1 MTEIINAVAA
11 KVSEYL
17 VAPIGRQ
24 LSYLFCYGGHMDD
37 LNKKVQELGLAKDD
51 LQITVDEAI
60 RRGDEIRPIVQDWLT
75 RADKNTGEAKKFMED
90 EKKRTKSC
98 FNGWCPN
105 LKSRYLL
112 SREAY
117 EKAQV
122 IDKVQEDR
130 KFPDGV
136 AYCVPLRNVTFKN
149 YEPFE
154 SRASTVNKVMD
165 ALRADEINKIG
176 VWGMGGVGKT
186 TLVKQ
191 VSQLAE
197 DEKLFITR
205 VYVDVSWT
213 RDSEKLQDG
222 IAKIQ
227 QKIADMLG
235 LEFKGK
241 DESTRAAE
249 LKQRLQKEKIL
260 IILDDIWKE
269 VSLEEVGIPS
279 KDDQKGCKI
288 VMASRN
294 EDLLRKDMGA
304 KECFPLQ
311 HLPEKEAWNLFKK
324 TAGDS
329 VEGDKLQHIA
339 IEVVNECGGLPI
351 AIVTIANALKG
362 ECVAIWENALDELRS
377 AAPTNISGVDDKV
390 YGCLKWSY
398 DHLKG
403 DEVKSLFLLC
413 GWLSYGDISMHQLLQ
428 YAMGLDLFDHINS
441 LEKARNK
448 LVTLVRTLKAS
459 SLLLDGEDHRNGIGG
474 ASRLLFMDADNKSV
488 RMHDVVRDVARNIAS
503 KDPHRFVVREHDEE
517 WSKTD
522 GSKYIS
528 LNCEDVHELPH
539 RLVCPELQFLLLQN
553 ISPTL
558 NIPHTFFEG
567 MNLLKVLDLSEMH
580 FTTLPSTL
588 HSLPNLRTLRLDR
601 CKLGDIALIGE
612 LKKLQVLS
620 MVGSDIQQLPSEMG
634 QLTNLRLLDLN
645 DCWELDVIP
654 RNILSSLSR
663 LECLCMKRSFTQWAA
678 EGVSDGESNA
688 CLSELNHLR
697 HLTTIEIQVPA
708 VELLPKEDMF
718 FENLTRYAIFDGSF
732 YSWERKYKTSKQLK
746 LRQVDL
752 LLRDGIG
759 KLLKKTE
766 DLELSNLEEVCRGP
780 IPPRSLDN
788 LKTLHVEECH
798 GLKFLFLLSRG
809 LSQLEEMTI
818 KHCNAMQQIITWEG
832 EFEIKEVDHV
842 GTDLQL
848 LPKLQFLKL
857 RDLPELM
864 NFDYFGSNLETASQG
879 MCSQGNPDIHM
890 PFFSYQ
896 VSFPN
901 LEKLILHDLPKLREI
916 WHHQLPLVSFHNLQ
930 ILKVYNCPGLLNLIP
945 SHLIQS
951 LDNLKEMVVDNCE
964 VLKHVFDFQG
974 LDGNIRILPRLES
987 LRLEALPKLRRV
999 VCNEDDDKN
1008 DSVRCRFS
1016 SSTAFHN
1023 LKFLSITNC
1032 GNQVEDEGHINTP
1045 MEDVVL
1051 FDGKVSFP
1059 NLEKLILHYLPKLR
1073 EIWHH
1078 QHPPESFYN
1087 LQILEVYN
1095 CPSLLNLIPSHLIQ
1109 RFDNLKKL
1117 EVDNCEVLKH
1127 VFDLQGL
1134 DGNIR
1139 ILPRLESLKLNELP
1153 KLRRVVCNEDE
1164 DKNDSVRCLFFS
1176 STAFQ
1181 NLKFLYIKYCG
1192 YKVEDEEHIST
1203 PKEDVVL
1210 FDGKVSFSPNLE
1222 ELVLERLSKLKEMDI
1237 GIFLKLKILKLEK
1250 LPRLRLTVASMFKN
1264 FHNLQKLHI
1273 IDCGMEDGEDVNT
1286 PSNDVVFSNEKVSF
1300 SPNLEELVLK
1310 NLPNLI
1316 EMDVGILPELKILK
1330 LEELHGCL
1338 LSKVSLSPN
1347 LEEIVLKSLPKLEE
1361 IDFGILPKL
1370 KFLKVEKLPQLILS
1384 SSMFKNFHNIK
1395 ELRIIDCGMK
1405 DMRGVNTST
1414 NDEVLFNEKASFLES
1429 RASTLNDIMD
1439 ALRDHNINLIGVWGM
1454 AGVGKTTLLK
1464 QVAQQAKQQRLFTRQ
1479 AYVDLSSISGLETLR
1494 QKIAEALGL
1503 PPWKRNADELKQ
1515 LLKEE
1520 KILIIL
1526 DDIWT
1531 EVDLEQ
1537 VGIPSKDD
1545 IWTQCKI
1552 VLASR
1557 DRDLLCKGL
1566 GAQICFPVEYLPLEE
1581 AWSLFKKTAGDSM
1594 EENLELRRIAIQ
1606 VVEEC
1611 EGLPIA
1617 IVIIAEALKD
1627 ETMVVWKNALE
1638 QLRSCAPTNIRA
1650 VDKKVYSCLEWS
1662 YTHLKG
1668 DDVKSL
1674 FLLCGMLDYGDIS
1687 LDLLLRY
1694 GMGLD
1699 LFDRIDSLEQAR
1711 NRLLALV
1718 DFLKASGLLLD
1729 SHEDRNKFDE
1739 ERASSSL
1746 FMDADNKFVRMHSVV
1761 REVARAIASKD
1772 PHPFVVREDVGLEEW
1787 SETDESKRC
1796 AFISL
1801 HCKAVHELPQGLVCP
1816 DLQFFQLHNNN
1827 PSLNIPNTFFKG
1839 MKKLEV
1845 LDLPKTHFTTL
1856 PSSLDSLTNLQT
1868 LRLDGCKLE
1877 DIALIGKL
1885 TKLEVLSLMGS
1896 TIQQLP
1902 NEMSRLTN
1910 LRLLDLNDCEKLEV
1924 IPRNILSSLSQLEC
1938 LYMKSSFTQWVTEGE
1953 SNACLSELNHLS
1965 HLTTLEIYI
1974 PDAKLLPKDILFE
1987 NLTRYAISIGTR
1999 WRLRTKRALNLE
2011 KVNRSLHLGDGMSK
2025 LLERSEELKFMK
2037 LSGTKYV
2044 LHPSDRESF
2053 LELKHL
2059 EVGYSPEIQYIMDSK
2074 NQWFLQHGAFPLLES
2089 LILRSLKN
2097 LEEVWHGPIPIGS
2110 FGNLKTLK
2118 VLFCPKLK
2126 FLLLLSTARGLSQ
2139 LEEMTIEYCKAMQQI
2154 IAYERESEIKE
2165 DGHAG
2170 TNLQLFPKLRS
2181 LILKG
2186 LPQLINFSSELETTS
2201 STSLSTNARSE
2212 NSFFSHKVS
2221 FPKIEK
2227 LILYDVPKLNLSSI
2241 YGS

>member
-1 MTEIINAVAA
+1 
-11 KVSEYL
+11 
-17 VAPIGRQ
+17 
-24 LSYLFCYGGHMDD
+24 
-37 LNKKVQELGLAKDD
+37 
-51 LQITVDEAI
+51 
-60 RRGDEIRPIVQDWLT
+60 
-75 RADKNTGEAKKFMED
+75 
-90 EKKRTKSC
+90 
-98 FNGWCPN
+98 
-105 LKSRYLL
+105 
-112 SREAY
+112 
-117 EKAQV
+117 
-122 IDKVQEDR
+122 
-130 KFPDGV
+130 
-136 AYCVPLRNVTFKN
+136 
-149 YEPFE
+149 
-154 SRASTVNKVMD
+154 MD

-1210 FDGKVSFSPNLE
+1210 FDGKVSF
-1222 ELVLERLSKLKEMDI
+1222 
-1237 GIFLKLKILKLEK
+1237 
-1250 LPRLRLTVASMFKN
+1250 
-1264 FHNLQKLHI
+1264 
-1273 IDCGMEDGEDVNT
+1273 
-1286 PSNDVVFSNEKVSF
+1286 
-1300 SPNLEELVLK
+1300 
-1310 NLPNLI
+1310 
-1316 EMDVGILPELKILK
+1316 
-1330 LEELHGCL
+1330 
-1338 LSKVSLSPN
+1338 
-1347 LEEIVLKSLPKLEE
+1347 
-1361 IDFGILPKL
+1361 
-1370 KFLKVEKLPQLILS
+1370 
-1384 SSMFKNFHNIK
+1384 
-1395 ELRIIDCGMK
+1395 
-1405 DMRGVNTST
+1405 
-1414 NDEVLFNEKASFLES
+1414 
-1429 RASTLNDIMD
+1429 
-1439 ALRDHNINLIGVWGM
+1439 
-1454 AGVGKTTLLK
+1454 
-1464 QVAQQAKQQRLFTRQ
+1464 
-1479 AYVDLSSISGLETLR
+1479 
-1494 QKIAEALGL
+1494 
-1503 PPWKRNADELKQ
+1503 
-1515 LLKEE
+1515 
-1520 KILIIL
+1520 
-1526 DDIWT
+1526 
-1531 EVDLEQ
+1531 
-1537 VGIPSKDD
+1537 
-1545 IWTQCKI
+1545 
-1552 VLASR
+1552 
-1557 DRDLLCKGL
+1557 
-1566 GAQICFPVEYLPLEE
+1566 
-1581 AWSLFKKTAGDSM
+1581 
-1594 EENLELRRIAIQ
+1594 
-1606 VVEEC
+1606 
-1611 EGLPIA
+1611 
-1617 IVIIAEALKD
+1617 
-1627 ETMVVWKNALE
+1627 
-1638 QLRSCAPTNIRA
+1638 
-1650 VDKKVYSCLEWS
+1650 
-1662 YTHLKG
+1662 
-1668 DDVKSL
+1668 
-1674 FLLCGMLDYGDIS
+1674 
-1687 LDLLLRY
+1687 
-1694 GMGLD
+1694 
-1699 LFDRIDSLEQAR
+1699 
-1711 NRLLALV
+1711 
-1718 DFLKASGLLLD
+1718 
-1729 SHEDRNKFDE
+1729 
-1739 ERASSSL
+1739 
-1746 FMDADNKFVRMHSVV
+1746 
-1761 REVARAIASKD
+1761 
-1772 PHPFVVREDVGLEEW
+1772 
-1787 SETDESKRC
+1787 
-1796 AFISL
+1796 
-1801 HCKAVHELPQGLVCP
+1801 
-1816 DLQFFQLHNNN
+1816 
-1827 PSLNIPNTFFKG
+1827 
-1839 MKKLEV
+1839 
-1845 LDLPKTHFTTL
+1845 
-1856 PSSLDSLTNLQT
+1856 
-1868 LRLDGCKLE
+1868 
-1877 DIALIGKL
+1877 
-1885 TKLEVLSLMGS
+1885 
-1896 TIQQLP
+1896 
-1902 NEMSRLTN
+1902 
-1910 LRLLDLNDCEKLEV
+1910 
-1924 IPRNILSSLSQLEC
+1924 
-1938 LYMKSSFTQWVTEGE
+1938 
-1953 SNACLSELNHLS
+1953 
-1965 HLTTLEIYI
+1965 
-1974 PDAKLLPKDILFE
+1974 
-1987 NLTRYAISIGTR
+1987 
-1999 WRLRTKRALNLE
+1999 
-2011 KVNRSLHLGDGMSK
+2011 
-2025 LLERSEELKFMK
+2025 
-2037 LSGTKYV
+2037 
-2044 LHPSDRESF
+2044 
-2053 LELKHL
+2053 
-2059 EVGYSPEIQYIMDSK
+2059 
-2074 NQWFLQHGAFPLLES
+2074 
-2089 LILRSLKN
+2089 
-2097 LEEVWHGPIPIGS
+2097 
-2110 FGNLKTLK
+2110 
-2118 VLFCPKLK
+2118 
-2126 FLLLLSTARGLSQ
+2126 
-2139 LEEMTIEYCKAMQQI
+2139 
-2154 IAYERESEIKE
+2154 
-2165 DGHAG
+2165 
-2170 TNLQLFPKLRS
+2170 
-2181 LILKG
+2181 
-2186 LPQLINFSSELETTS
+2186 
-2201 STSLSTNARSE
+2201 
-2212 NSFFSHKVS
+2212 
-2221 FPKIEK
+2221 PKIEK
-2227 LILYDVPKLNLSSI
+2227 LILYDVPNIPFKMNI
-2241 YGS
+2241 K

>member
-17 VAPIGRQ
+17 VAPIGRH
-24 LSYLFCYGGHMDD
+24 LGYLFCYRSYTDELHNKAQKLGKARDD
-37 LNKKVQELGLAKDD
+37 VL
-51 LQITVDEAI
+51 ITVDEAR
-60 RRGDEIRPIVQDWLT
+60 RRGDEIRPIVQEWLN
-75 RADKNTGEAKKFMED
+75 RVDEVTGEAEELKKD
-90 EKKRTKSC
+90 ENKSC
-98 FNGWCPN
+98 FHGWCPN

-112 SREAY
+112 SREADK
-117 EKAQV
+117 KAQV
-122 IDKVQEDR
+122 IVEVQEDR
-130 KFPDGV
+130 NFPDGV
-136 AYCVPLRNVTFKN
+136 SYRVPLRNVTFKN

-165 ALRADEINKIG
+165 ALRDDEINKIG

-191 VSQLAE
+191 ASQLAE
-197 DEKLFITR
+197 DEKLFTTR
-205 VYVDVSWT
+205 VYIDVSWT

-241 DESTRAAE
+241 DESTRAVE

-288 VMASRN
+288 VLASRN

-311 HLPEKEAWNLFKK
+311 HLPKEEAWHLFKK

-329 VEGDKLQHIA
+329 VEGDKLRPIA
-339 IEVVNECGGLPI
+339 IEVVNECEGLPI
-351 AIVTIANALKG
+351 AIVTIANALKD
-362 ECVAIWENALDELRS
+362 ESVAVWENALDELRS
-377 AAPTNISGVDDKV
+377 AAPTNIGGVDDKV

-398 DHLKG
+398 KHLKG

-413 GWLSYGDISMHQLLQ
+413 GWLSYGDISMDRLLR
-428 YAMGLDLFDHINS
+428 YAMGLDLFDHIKS
-441 LEKARNK
+441 LEQARNK

-459 SLLLDGEDHRNGIGG
+459 SLLLDGEDHINPFGGG

-503 KDPHRFVVREHDEE
+503 KDPHRFVVREDGEE
-517 WSKTD
+517 WSETD

-528 LNCEDVHELPH
+528 LNCKDVYELPH
-539 RLVCPELQFLLLQN
+539 RLVCPKLQFLLLQN
-553 ISPTL
+553 GPSL
-558 NIPHTFFEG
+558 KIPHTFFEG

-601 CKLGDIALIGE
+601 CELGDIALIGE

-645 DCWELDVIP
+645 DCKQLEVIP
-654 RNILSSLSR
+654 RNILLSLSR
-663 LECLCMKRSFTQWAA
+663 LECLCMKSSFTQWAA
-678 EGVSDGESNA
+678 EGISDGESNA

-697 HLTTIEIQVPA
+697 NLTTIEIEVPA

-718 FENLTRYAIFDGSF
+718 FENLTRYAIFAGRV
-732 YSWERKYKTSKQLK
+732 YSWERNYRTSKTLK
-746 LRQVDL
+746 LEQVDRSL

-766 DLELSNLEEVCRGP
+766 ELKLSNLEEVCRGP
-780 IPPRSLDN
+780 IPLRSLDN
-788 LKTLHVEECH
+788 LKILDVEKCH
-798 GLKFLFLLSRG
+798 GLKFPFLLSTARG

-818 KHCNAMQQIITWEG
+818 NDCNAMQQIIECEG

-848 LPKLQFLKL
+848 LPKLRLLEL
-857 RDLPELM
+857 RDLLELM
-864 NFDYFGSNLETASQG
+864 NFDYFGSNLETTSQET
-879 MCSQGNPDIHM
+879 CSQGNPDIHM

-896 VSFPN
+896 RF
-901 LEKLILHDLPKLREI
+901 
-916 WHHQLPLVSFHNLQ
+916 
-930 ILKVYNCPGLLNLIP
+930 
-945 SHLIQS
+945 
-951 LDNLKEMVVDNCE
+951 DNLKEMDVDNCE
-964 VLKHVFDFQG
+964 ALKHVFDLQG
-974 LDGNIRILPRLES
+974 LDENIRILPRLES
-987 LRLEALPKLRRV
+987 LWLWTLPKLRRV
-999 VCNEDDDKN
+999 VCNEDEDKN
-1008 DSVRCRFS
+1008 DSVRCLFS

-1023 LKFLSITNC
+1023 LKFLSIQDY
-1032 GNQVEDEGHINTP
+1032 GNKVEDEEHINTP
-1045 MEDVVL
+1045 REDVVL

-1059 NLEKLILHYLPKLR
+1059 NLEKLMLYNLLELK

-1078 QHPPESFYN
+1078 QLPLGSFYN
-1087 LQILEVYN
+1087 LQILQVN
-1095 CPSLLNLIPSHLIQ
+1095 HCPSLLNLIPSHLIQ
-1109 RFDNLKKL
+1109 SFDNLKKL
-1117 EVDNCEVLKH
+1117 EVAHCEVLKH

-1139 ILPRLESLKLNELP
+1139 ILPRLKSLQLKALP

-1164 DKNDSVRCLFFS
+1164 DKNDSVRCLFS
-1176 STAFQ
+1176 SSIPFH
-1181 NLKFLYIKYCG
+1181 NLKFLYIQDCG
-1192 YKVEDEEHIST
+1192 NEVEDEEHINT
-1203 PKEDVVL
+1203 PTEDVVL
-1210 FDGKVSFSPNLE
+1210 SDGKVSFPPNLE
-1222 ELVLERLSKLKEMDI
+1222 EL
-1237 GIFLKLKILKLEK
+1237 ILKN
-1250 LPRLRLTVASMFKN
+1250 V
-1264 FHNLQKLHI
+1264 
-1273 IDCGMEDGEDVNT
+1273 
-1286 PSNDVVFSNEKVSF
+1286 
-1300 SPNLEELVLK
+1300 
-1310 NLPNLI
+1310 PNLI
-1316 EMDVGILPELKILK
+1316 EMDVGILPKLKILK
-1330 LEELHGCL
+1330 LKKLHGCL

-1347 LEEIVLKSLPKLEE
+1347 LEEIVLKSLPKLKE

-1370 KFLKVEKLPQLILS
+1370 KILKIEKLPQLILS
-1384 SSMFKNFHNIK
+1384 SSMFKNFHNPK
-1395 ELRIIDCGMK
+1395 ELHIIDCGME
-1405 DMRGVNTST
+1405 DMRDVNTST

-1429 RASTLNDIMD
+1429 RASTLNKIMD
-1439 ALRDHNINLIGVWGM
+1439 ALRADNINLIGVWGM

-1479 AYVDLSSISGLETLR
+1479 AYMNVSWTRDSDKRQEGIAKLR
-1494 QKIAEALGL
+1494 QRIAKTLGL
-1503 PPWKRNADELKQ
+1503 PLWKLNADKLKQ
-1515 LLKEE
+1515 ALKEE

-1545 IWTQCKI
+1545 IWMQCKI

-1557 DRDLLCKGL
+1557 DRDLLCKGM

-1581 AWSLFKKTAGDSM
+1581 ARSLFKKTAGDSM
-1594 EENLELRRIAIQ
+1594 EENLELRPIAIQ

-1617 IVIIAEALKD
+1617 IVTIAKALKD
-1627 ETMVVWKNALE
+1627 ETVAVWKNALE

-1674 FLLCGMLDYGDIS
+1674 FLLCGMLSYGDIS

-1699 LFDRIDSLEQAR
+1699 LFDRIDSLERAR

-1718 DFLKASGLLLD
+1718 EILKASGLLLD

-1739 ERASSSL
+1739 ERASSSS
-1746 FMDADNKFVRMHSVV
+1746 FMDVDNKFVRMQSVV

-1801 HCKAVHELPQGLVCP
+1801 HCKAVHDLPQELVWP
-1816 DLQFFQLHNNN
+1816 ELQFFLLQNNN
-1827 PSLNIPNTFFKG
+1827 PLLNIPNTFFEG
-1839 MKKLEV
+1839 MKKLKV
-1845 LDLPKTHFTTL
+1845 LDLSRMHFTTL
-1856 PSSLDSLTNLQT
+1856 PSSLDSLANLRT
-1868 LRLDGCKLE
+1868 LRLDGCKLG

-1938 LYMKSSFTQWVTEGE
+1938 LYMKSSFTQWATEGE

-1965 HLTTLEIYI
+1965 HLTTLETYI
-1974 PDAKLLPKDILFE
+1974 RDAKLLPKDILFE
-1987 NLTRYAISIGTR
+1987 NLTRYGIFIGTQG
-1999 WRLRTKRALNLE
+1999 WLRTKRALKLW

-2025 LLERSEELKFMK
+2025 LLERSEELEFSQ

-2059 EVGYSPEIQYIMDSK
+2059 KVGYSPEIQYIMDSK
-2074 NQWFLQHGAFPLLES
+2074 NQQLLQHGAFPLLES
-2089 LILRSLKN
+2089 LILQTLKN
-2097 LEEVWHGPIPIGS
+2097 FEEVWHGPIPIGS
-2110 FGNLKTLK
+2110 FGNLKTLE
-2118 VLFCPKLK
+2118 VNLCPKLK

-2139 LEEMTIEYCKAMQQI
+2139 LEEMIISYCDAMQQI
-2154 IAYERESEIKE
+2154 IAYERESKIKE

-2170 TNLQLFPKLRS
+2170 TNLQLFTKLRS
-2181 LILKG
+2181 LKLEG

-2212 NSFFSHKVS
+2212 DSFFSHKVS
-2221 FPKIEK
+2221 FPKLEK
-2227 LILYDVPKLNLSSI
+2227 LTLYHVPKLKDIWHHQLPFESFSNLQI
-2241 YGS
+2241 LRV

>member
-1 MTEIINAVAA
+1 MTEIIIAVAE
-11 KVSEYL
+11 KVSDYL
-17 VAPIGRQ
+17 VAPIGRR
-24 LSYLFCYGGHMDD
+24 LSYLFCYRNYTDELHNKVEKLGKERDD
-37 LNKKVQELGLAKDD
+37 VL
-51 LQITVDEAI
+51 ITVDEAI